1 MRFARGGFANA
12 AAFARS
18 DFHYFHCMRV
28 LLERFHAAIRGAGA
42 DPVPP
47 AQILM
52 VATLI
57 DAIVAAVEPR
67 S

>member
-1 MRFARGGFANA
+1 
-12 AAFARS
+12 
-18 DFHYFHCMRV
+18 MRV